1 MVTRLAE
8 LASSQQE
15 TMVERRRYLHQ
26 RPELSYQEYD
36 TSRWVGER
44 LREIGVEVTE
54 GVRTIRRSASS
65 N

>member
-15 TMVERRRYLHQ
+15 KMVERRRYMHQ

-36 TSRWVGER
+36 TYRWVGER
-44 LREIGVEVTE
+44 LR
-54 GVRTIRRSASS
+54 
-65 N
+65 